1 VNAAVG
7 LGPVPVSTQEF
18 KKIPFPL
25 SELVWIFS
33 NFGNSYL
40 SAKSSKNYETSSIGF
55 IIF

>member
-1 VNAAVG
+1 VKGAVG
-7 LGPVPVSTQEF
+7 LGPVPVSAQEF
-18 KKIPFPL
+18 KKIHFPL

-40 SAKSSKNYETSSIGF
+40 SAKRSKNYETSSIGF